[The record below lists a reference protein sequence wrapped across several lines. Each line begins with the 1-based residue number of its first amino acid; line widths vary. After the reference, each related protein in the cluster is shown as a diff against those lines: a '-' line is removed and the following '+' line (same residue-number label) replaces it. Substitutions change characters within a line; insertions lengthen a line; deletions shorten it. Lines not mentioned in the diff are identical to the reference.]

1 MKTNDHEVIFAIVN
15 SGYAE
20 DVMDIAREQG
30 VRGGTI
36 LNARGVVREE
46 AAAFFGIT
54 MHEDKQILM
63 MVVESAIRDRVL
75 NAIYAQ
81 MGMAKK
87 ARGIAFSLPV
97 SDVAG
102 LTPALGTGSRLLLIL
117 LMFLGRVGIITVGMA
132 ALTRESPDDS
142 VRLPEGRILIG

>member
-15 SGYAE
+15 SGFAE

-36 LNARGVVREE
+36 LNARGVVKED

-54 MHEDKQILM
+54 LHQDKEILM
-63 MVVESAIRDRVL
+63 MVVEKSIRDNVL
-75 NAIYAQ
+75 NAIYKQ

-87 ARGIAFSLPV
+87 AKGIAFSLPV

-102 LTPALGTGSRLLLIL
+102 LAPK
-117 LMFLGRVGIITVGMA
+117 A
-132 ALTRESPDDS
+132 AAQTEAE
-142 VRLPEGRILIG
+142 V

>member
-1 MKTNDHEVIFAIVN
+1 MKTNDHEVVFAIVN

-36 LNARGVVREE
+36 LNARGVVNEN

-54 MHEDKQILM
+54 LHADKEILM
-63 MVVESAIRDRVL
+63 MVVEKEIRDKVL
-75 NAIYAQ
+75 NAIYQ
-81 MGMAKK
+81 EMGMSRKAK
-87 ARGIAFSLPV
+87 GIVFSLPV

-102 LTPALGTGSRLLLIL
+102 LVQVEEKKQN
-117 LMFLGRVGIITVGMA
+117 M
-132 ALTRESPDDS
+132 E
-142 VRLPEGRILIG
+142 E

>member
-1 MKTNDHEVIFAIVN
+1 MKTNNHEVIFAIVN
-15 SGYAE
+15 SGFAE

-46 AAAFFGIT
+46 AAAFFGMT
-54 MHEDKQILM
+54 LHQDKEILM
-63 MVVESAIRDRVL
+63 IVVEKEIRDQVL
-75 NAIYAQ
+75 NAIYKE

-87 ARGIAFSLPV
+87 AKGIAFSLPV

-102 LTPALGTGSRLLLIL
+102 LAPAVSAQEEQE
-117 LMFLGRVGIITVGMA
+117 V
-132 ALTRESPDDS
+132 
-142 VRLPEGRILIG
+142 

>member
-1 MKTNDHEVIFAIVN
+1 MKTDNHEVSFAIVN

-20 DVMDIAREQG
+20 DVMEVAREQG

-36 LNARGVVREE
+36 LNARGVVRED

-54 MHEDKQILM
+54 VHADKEILM
-63 MVVESAIRDRVL
+63 MVVEKSIRDKVL
-75 NAIYAQ
+75 NAIYKE

-87 ARGIAFSLPV
+87 AKGIAFSLPV

-102 LTPALGTGSRLLLIL
+102 LAPAVEPKLEEE
-117 LMFLGRVGIITVGMA
+117 V
-132 ALTRESPDDS
+132 
-142 VRLPEGRILIG
+142 

>member
-1 MKTNDHEVIFAIVN
+1 MKTDNHEVIFAVVN
-15 SGYAE
+15 AGFAE

-36 LNARGVVREE
+36 LNARGVVNED

-54 MHEDKQILM
+54 LHADKEILM
-63 MVVESAIRDRVL
+63 MVVEKEIRDKVL
-75 NAIYAQ
+75 NAIYKE

-87 ARGIAFSLPV
+87 AKGIAFSLPV

-102 LTPALGTGSRLLLIL
+102 LAPI
-117 LMFLGRVGIITVGMA
+117 
-132 ALTRESPDDS
+132 EPQQ
-142 VRLPEGRILIG
+142 